1 MSPARPETTKDDVQE
16 NPARDL
22 APASRPDHCGYLATR
37 HFGNLDGLRF
47 ICITAVIWHHA
58 PGKGHL
64 TDISIL
70 FARGHT
76 GVDFFFVLSGFLIT
90 TLLLREETAKG
101 RFSLRGFYWRRFLRI
116 IPVYYLVVSFA
127 AVYAIIVKGYTD
139 QLEILP
145 YYYLFLSNFLRGE
158 DIGFLSVT
166 WSLAVEEQY
175 YLLWPAL
182 LLLVP
187 RRWIVTVLVVL
198 IAVNVSAAMELF
210 SLIGIHPIDVA
221 HLRLQI
227 VSATYAPI
235 LMGSLVAILLHR
247 RAGFAALRTITA
259 FPGAPWVWFA
269 ALLAALG
276 GFPGA
281 LEGLPNLVV
290 HSLMCL
296 MLTSLV
302 IREHTAMSPLLKLA
316 PIARIGQISYGIYL
330 YHLFALSFVVKVLEV
345 SGLYNAGLV
354 LILYF
359 PLSILIAEISFRSFE
374 AWFTRLRH
382 KGPGRVNP
390 SPPRPAE

>member
-1 MSPARPETTKDDVQE
+1 MSSARSSKTVEGVRGAR
-16 NPARDL
+16 ARDL
-22 APASRPDHCGYLATR
+22 SRPCPDHRGYLETR

-58 PGKGHL
+58 PIWPDL
-64 TDISIL
+64 ADISVL
-70 FARGHT
+70 FARGHV

-127 AVYAIIVKGYTD
+127 AFYAIIVKGYTD

-145 YYYLFLSNFLRGE
+145 YYYLFLSNFLVGQ

-175 YLLWPAL
+175 YLIWPAL

-198 IAVNVSAAMELF
+198 IAVNVAAAMELLD
-210 SLIGIHPIDVA
+210 LIGIHPIDVA
-221 HLRLQI
+221 HLRLRI
-227 VSATYAPI
+227 MGATYAPI

-247 RAGFAALRTITA
+247 RAGFAALRAVTA

-269 ALLAALG
+269 ALLVALG

-302 IREHTAMSPLLKLA
+302 IREDNAMAPVLKLA
-316 PIARIGQISYGIYL
+316 PIIRIGQISYGIYL
-330 YHLFALSFVVKVLEV
+330 YHLFALSLVMKVLEV
-345 SGLYNAGLV
+345 SGLYSGGLT
-354 LILYF
+354 LILYY
-359 PLSILIAEISFRSFE
+359 PLSILIAEISFRYFE
-374 AWFTRLRH
+374 ARFLRLRH
-382 KGPGRVNP
+382 KGPGRVNA

>member
-1 MSPARPETTKDDVQE
+1 MSPARPETTRDDIQG
-16 NPARDL
+16 NAARDL
-22 APASRPDHCGYLATR
+22 APASRPDHRGYLETR

-187 RRWIVTVLVVL
+187 RRWIVTVLLVL
-198 IAVNVSAAMELF
+198 I
-210 SLIGIHPIDVA
+210 
-221 HLRLQI
+221 
-227 VSATYAPI
+227 
-235 LMGSLVAILLHR
+235 AILLHR
-247 RAGFAALRTITA
+247 RAGFVALRAVTA

-281 LEGLPNLVV
+281 LEGLPNLMV

-302 IREHTAMSPLLKLA
+302 IREDTAMSPLLKLA
-316 PIARIGQISYGIYL
+316 PITRIGQISYGIYL

-345 SGLYNAGLV
+345 SGLYSGGLV

-359 PLSILIAEISFRSFE
+359 PLSILIAEISFRTFE
-374 AWFTRLRH
+374 AWFMRLRH
-382 KGPGRVNP
+382 KGPGRVNS